1 MKTILGIML
10 FLGATTMGFAQK
22 KTFNGSADVKHF
34 EEGVI
39 GIRCGPSIFV
49 CFSVTPIGGPLNQY
63 RLNT

>member
-1 MKTILGIML
+1 
-10 FLGATTMGFAQK
+10 MGFAQK